1 MRRIAAL
8 VTALVAASALVAA
21 PSVGATAP
29 TLTYSAHVSNVGW
42 MPDVTSPGT
51 AGTTGRALQMEA
63 LRIGTGVGLSY
74 RAHVANIGWM
84 AWVGPP
90 FVAGTTG
97 QARQMEAI
105 QVKLDAG
112 VAASWSVACQAHVA
126 SLGWLPVVYDGATC
140 GTTGQA
146 RRMEAVRLWLVPRAP
161 ATSTTTTTPPT
172 GATALAFTADTG
184 YEATGAAVLASI
196 GASGLPAVIVGDL
209 AYQPNVESAWCS
221 WVKARLTAPVQL
233 IPGNHEAQDGDGLF
247 ARYAACLP
255 DRLGVTSGSYS
266 GGQWILDRGSVRVI
280 SITPQLAL
288 DGATRTYATGTPE
301 REWLT
306 QAIRDGRTAGKWVIV
321 AMHEPCLTLG
331 VHGCASGVSLTD
343 LLITERVDLIVAGH
357 DHIYARTH
365 QIAARTTVVDSDGAY
380 TAGAGTVQVIV
391 GNGGHNPRGLTAPV
405 TGIWATGAAGSATGW
420 LRVDATPT
428 SLTARVVPVAGT
440 LADAF
445 TIGR

>member
-1 MRRIAAL
+1 MRRLAAILAAPALLLAVLVPMALASPPAL
-8 VTALVAASALVAA
+8 V
-21 PSVGATAP
+21 
-29 TLTYSAHVSNVGW
+29 YSAHVSSLGW
-42 MPDVTSPGT
+42 LPDVESPAT
-51 AGTTGRALQMEA
+51 AGTTGQSRQMEA
-63 LRIGTGVGLSY
+63 LRISGGTLAGDIEY

-84 AWVGPP
+84 AWVGPA
-90 FVAGTTG
+90 FTAGTTG
-97 QARQMEAI
+97 QARQLEAV
-105 QVKLDAG
+105 QVRLSG
-112 VAASWSVACQAHVA
+112 ASALTYSVECRAHVA
-126 SLGWLPVVYDGATC
+126 NIGWLPWVRDGATC
-140 GTTGQA
+140 GTTGQG
-146 RRMEAVRLWLVPRAP
+146 RRAEAVQLRLVAR
-161 ATSTTTTTPPT
+161 TTTTTPPT

-233 IPGNHEAQDGDGLF
+233 IPGNHEAQDGDGIF

-255 DRLGVTSGSYS
+255 DRLGVTNGSYS

-301 REWLT
+301 RAWLT

-365 QIAARTTVVDSDGAY
+365 QLASRSTTADGDGSFA
-380 TAGAGTVQVIV
+380 AGAGTVQVIV
-391 GNGGHNPRGLTAPV
+391 GNGGHNPRALTAPV
-405 TGIWATGAAGSATGW
+405 AGIWATGAAGSATGW

-428 SLTARVVPVAGT
+428 SLTARVVPVAGS

>member
-1 MRRIAAL
+1 MRRLAAILAAPALLLAVLVPMALASPPAL
-8 VTALVAASALVAA
+8 V
-21 PSVGATAP
+21 
-29 TLTYSAHVSNVGW
+29 YSAHVSSLGW
-42 MPDVTSPGT
+42 LPDVASPAT
-51 AGTTGRALQMEA
+51 AGTTGQSRQMEA
-63 LRIGTGVGLSY
+63 LRISGGTLAGDIEY

-84 AWVGPP
+84 AWVGPA
-90 FVAGTTG
+90 FTAGTTG
-97 QARQMEAI
+97 QARQLEAV
-105 QVKLDAG
+105 QVRLSG
-112 VAASWSVACQAHVA
+112 ASALTYSVECRAHVA
-126 SLGWLPVVYDGATC
+126 NIGWLPWVRDGATC
-140 GTTGQA
+140 GTTGQG
-146 RRMEAVRLWLVPRAP
+146 RRAEAVQLRLVAR
-161 ATSTTTTTPPT
+161 TTTTTPPT

-233 IPGNHEAQDGDGLF
+233 IPGNHEAQDGDGIF

-255 DRLGVTSGSYS
+255 DRLGVTNGSYS

-301 REWLT
+301 RAWLT

-365 QIAARTTVVDSDGAY
+365 QLASRSTTADGDGSFA
-380 TAGAGTVQVIV
+380 AGAGTVQVIV
-391 GNGGHNPRGLTAPV
+391 GNGGHNPRALTAPV
-405 TGIWATGAAGSATGW
+405 AGIWATGAAGSATGW

-428 SLTARVVPVAGT
+428 SLTARVVPVAGS

>member
-1 MRRIAAL
+1 MRRLAAILAAL
-8 VTALVAASALVAA
+8 TLPLVVLAPAQAAV
-21 PSVGATAP
+21 P
-29 TLTYSAHVSNVGW
+29 TLTYSAHVASLGW
-42 MPDVTSPGT
+42 LPDVSSPAT
-51 AGTTGRALQMEA
+51 
-63 LRIGTGVGLSY
+63 
-74 RAHVANIGWM
+74 
-84 AWVGPP
+84 
-90 FVAGTTG
+90 AGTTG
-97 QARQMEAI
+97 QARQMEALRI
-105 QVKLDAG
+105 AGGVFAGDLEYRAHVARIGWMGWVGPATVAGTTGRALQFEAVQVRLGGAPGQSYG
-112 VAASWSVACQAHVA
+112 VECRAHVA
-126 SLGWLPVVYDGATC
+126 SLGWLPWVRDGATC
-140 GTTGQA
+140 GTTGQG
-146 RRMEAVRLWLVPRAP
+146 RRAEAVQLRLVAR
-161 ATSTTTTTPPT
+161 TTTTTPPT

-233 IPGNHEAQDGDGLF
+233 IPGNHEAQDGDGIF

-255 DRLGVTSGSYS
+255 DRLGVTNGSYS

-301 REWLT
+301 RAWLT

-365 QIAARTTVVDSDGAY
+365 QLASRSTTADGDGSFA
-380 TAGAGTVQVIV
+380 AGAGTVQVIV
-391 GNGGHNPRGLTAPV
+391 GNGGHNPRALTAPV
-405 TGIWATGAAGSATGW
+405 AGIWATGAAGSATGW

-428 SLTARVVPVAGT
+428 SLTARVVPVAGS